1 MPDISHKPFEDAVT
15 VAGIKD
21 DVEVLR
27 SLQAPKKVCFCFS
40 VHFVSDTVLLLL
52 AWLAMSTNGM
62 SSDCYF
68 I

>member
-15 VAGIKD
+15 IAGIKD

-40 VHFVSDTVLLLL
+40 VHLLQMQCCCCLHG
-52 AWLAMSTNGM
+52 WQ
-62 SSDCYF
+62 
-68 I
+68 